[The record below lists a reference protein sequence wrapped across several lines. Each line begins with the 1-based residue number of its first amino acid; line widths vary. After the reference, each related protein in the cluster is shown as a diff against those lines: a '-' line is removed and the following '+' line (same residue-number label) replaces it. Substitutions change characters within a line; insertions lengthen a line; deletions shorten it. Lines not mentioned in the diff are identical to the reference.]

1 MAYGTPYQESDIR
14 GYYTNIRHGQE
25 PPKPLMDQLV
35 HERLGG
41 LLPMADVG
49 VVPPDVGLLVGGAV
63 SHEEDCCRFSHQ
75 QLLSVKMECSM
86 SGRY

>member
-35 HERLGG
+35 
-41 LLPMADVG
+41 
-49 VVPPDVGLLVGGAV
+49 
-63 SHEEDCCRFSHQ
+63 
-75 QLLSVKMECSM
+75 
-86 SGRY
+86 GRYKACLLYTSDAADE